1 MKSDDSIPAPKSV
14 GIVFSLRIYH
24 HGLCILHSVGLGI
37 SLKNIYSCGFMYIC
51 MPKCMYMY
59 HGYMQIFEKAED
71 FGAPR
76 LDFTGGCEPPYVGAV
91 N

>member
-1 MKSDDSIPAPKSV
+1 
-14 GIVFSLRIYH
+14 
-24 HGLCILHSVGLGI
+24 
-37 SLKNIYSCGFMYIC
+37 MYIC

-71 FGAPR
+71 VGAPR
-76 LDFTGGCEPPYVGAV
+76 LDFMGGCEPPYVGAV